1 MPDITEELR
10 RMTDDGAYRARP
22 MAVAEVIHRGNRRR
36 SRSIVQRSIGG
47 LSVVGVSAALI
58 FTGTASG
65 QGGTAAASGAAPAG
79 TTLTQTVTSPAGSM
93 TIDVRYQAAGKGKIK
108 LDSFAFSGNAKTSAK
123 HAVLILRIGPIVPPA
138 VGPRKSPGNV
148 VIFSIHLDKNHSFS
162 GSTPRKL
169 IVTINKHLTRNDPLS
184 MTLATS
190 TVFPK
195 KPSLPKRTVRLHPL
209 LTLGT
214 ILSQLP

>member
-10 RMTDDGAYRARP
+10 RMTEDSAYRARP
-22 MAVAEVIHRGNRRR
+22 VAVAEVIRRGNRRR

-47 LSVVGVSAALI
+47 LSVAGVSAALI

-65 QGGTAAASGAAPAG
+65 QGGTAAASGAAPTG

-93 TIDVRYQAAGKGKIK
+93 TIDVKYQAAGKGKLK
-108 LDSFAFSGNAKTSAK
+108 LDSLAFSGNAKTRAR
-123 HAVLILRIGPIVPPA
+123 HAVVILRVGPSLPPA
-138 VGPRKSPGNV
+138 VGPRKIRGNV
-148 VIFSIHLDKNHSFS
+148 VIFSINLNKAHSFS

-169 IVTINKHLTRNDPLS
+169 IAAINQHLTSNDPLT
-184 MTLATS
+184 MTVVS
-190 TVFPK
+190 TVLPK
-195 KPSLPKRTVRLHPL
+195 KPSLPKRTVRLHQL